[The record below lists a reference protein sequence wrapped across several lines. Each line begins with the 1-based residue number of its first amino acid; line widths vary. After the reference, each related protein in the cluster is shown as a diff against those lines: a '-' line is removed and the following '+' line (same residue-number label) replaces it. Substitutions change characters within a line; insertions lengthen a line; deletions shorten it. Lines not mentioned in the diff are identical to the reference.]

1 MILYIKTN
9 KIDILIRALPTTLI
23 SFASAGHLGLIGSN
37 VPVAPPFNN
46 NYHYSFYVHT
56 FDFKLRQYSPSEYW
70 DVFFFSCDCGEF
82 FLITLA
88 YWKWNHIAAANK
100 SLSWRG
106 KLSWHVSGALSALC
120 FSVLQQLVGRIHYN
134 SSLRAQDVQS
144 GNRRTESV
152 LLFR

>member
-37 VPVAPPFNN
+37 IPVTSPFNN
-46 NYHYSFYVHT
+46 NYHCSFYT

-70 DVFFFSCDCGEF
+70 DVFFLVIAVSF
-82 FLITLA
+82 F
-88 YWKWNHIAAANK
+88 NHACLLKVKSYRCPNK

-120 FSVLQQLVGRIHYN
+120 FSVLQQLVGRIHYS